1 MILGLPPF
9 TFLHT
14 AISLVGIASGLVVL
28 FFGLLANERLPT
40 WTSWFLATTV
50 LTSVTGFFLPA
61 PHFMPSHGVGILS
74 ILILAVALVALYRRH
89 LEGAWRRTYVITAVI
104 ALYLNVFVLVA
115 QLFAKVP
122 ALKELAPTQ
131 TETPFKLAQ
140 GLVLIV
146 FIVLG
151 ALAATR
157 FHPPPS
163 ATSAQSS

>member
-1 MILGLPPF
+1 MIFGLAPL
-9 TFLHT
+9 TFIHT
-14 AISLVGIASGLVVL
+14 AISLIGIATGLVVL
-28 FFGLLANERLPT
+28 FFGLLASQRLPR

-61 PHFMPSHGVGILS
+61 AHFMPSHAVGILS
-74 ILILAVALVALYRRH
+74 LLVLAVALFALYSKH
-89 LEGAWRRTYVITAVI
+89 LMGGWRRTYVIAAVI
-104 ALYLNVFVLVA
+104 ALYLNVFVLAA

-131 TETPFKLAQ
+131 TEDPFKVAQ
-140 GLVLIV
+140 GVVLVA

-157 FHPPPS
+157 FHPHEPNAS
-163 ATSAQSS
+163 GRAA